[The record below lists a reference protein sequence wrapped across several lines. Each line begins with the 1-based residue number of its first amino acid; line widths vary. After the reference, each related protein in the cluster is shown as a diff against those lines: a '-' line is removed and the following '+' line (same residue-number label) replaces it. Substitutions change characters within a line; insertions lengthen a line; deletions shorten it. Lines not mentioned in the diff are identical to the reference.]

1 MKKNLIFSFS
11 VVLAF
16 FLVSCEKEK
25 NSEVIIDFQSLN
37 LETNSYWNGSDGSGG
52 KKIGIATFTNT
63 FNDWGGGFTSWTG
76 FAFSNVT
83 DISTSGVANQYSAM
97 VSENQ
102 VPTNVYSVVYCM
114 GNSTHITFDWLVE
127 PMEVDV
133 TNSTYAYYSMLNG
146 DEYSKKFGGADGT
159 DSDWFL
165 LTIEGYNGTNLTN
178 SVEFYLADFRFTNSA
193 QDYIVNKWNRIN
205 LSSLG
210 SVNKIVFKLTSSDS
224 GEYGMNTPSYL
235 AIDNIKFTQK

>member
-1 MKKNLIFSFS
+1 MKRNLILAFS
-11 VVLAF
+11 VVFTF

-37 LETNSYWNGSDGSGG
+37 LEANSYWNGSDGSGG
-52 KKIGIATFTNT
+52 KKIGIATFANT

-76 FAFSNVT
+76 FAFSNIT
-83 DISTSGVANQYSAM
+83 DIATQGMANQYSAM

-102 VPTNVYSVVYCM
+102 VSTNVYSVAYCM
-114 GNSTHITFDWLVE
+114 GNTTHITFDWLVE
-127 PMEVDV
+127 PTEVDV
-133 TNSTYAYYSMLNG
+133 TNSTYAYFSMLNG
-146 DEYSKKFGGADGT
+146 DLYSKKFGGVNGT
-159 DSDWFL
+159 DPDWFL

-178 SVEFYLADFRFTNSA
+178 SVEFYLADFRFASSA
-193 QDYIVNKWNRIN
+193 QDYIVKKWTRIN

-224 GEYGMNTPSYL
+224 GEYGMNTPSYV
-235 AIDNIKFTQK
+235 AIDKIKFIQN